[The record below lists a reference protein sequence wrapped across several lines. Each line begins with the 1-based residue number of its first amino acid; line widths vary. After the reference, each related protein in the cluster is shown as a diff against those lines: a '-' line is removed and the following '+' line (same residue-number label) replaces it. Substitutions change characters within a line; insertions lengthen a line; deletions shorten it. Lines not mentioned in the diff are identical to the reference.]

1 MKPMGKI
8 KFPVV
13 TVTFFVVIYNAL
25 PFFGVSDSMIL
36 ALFSIS
42 PFPVIWMVY
51 RILKDGTPTNKTWE
65 DYFYEDHPYRRN
77 GKEELNGG

>member
-1 MKPMGKI
+1 MGKI

-25 PFFGVSDSMIL
+25 PFFGASNSVIL
-36 ALFSIS
+36 ALFAIS

-51 RILKDGTPTNKTWE
+51 RILKDGTPTNKTWD
-65 DYFYEDHPYRRN
+65 DYFYEDHSYRRN